1 MRMGWAQKHNNK
13 GPEQMSPS
21 IHLITQECGLI
32 LQVAIFQCFNSDNI
46 VHYNCLNCHTCTGSG
61 AKSGS
66 GAEAGQ
72 VQGERNLNAS
82 EQRDIQRFSTM
93 HISKAASAGG
103 NEPVG
108 LNMYP

>member
-1 MRMGWAQKHNNK
+1 
-13 GPEQMSPS
+13 MSLS
-21 IHLITQECGLI
+21 IHLIIQECGLI
-32 LQVAIFQCFNSDNI
+32 LQVTIFQCFNSDNI
-46 VHYNCLNCHTCTGSG
+46 AHCNCLNCHTCAGSG

-93 HISKAASAGG
+93 HISKAASAAR